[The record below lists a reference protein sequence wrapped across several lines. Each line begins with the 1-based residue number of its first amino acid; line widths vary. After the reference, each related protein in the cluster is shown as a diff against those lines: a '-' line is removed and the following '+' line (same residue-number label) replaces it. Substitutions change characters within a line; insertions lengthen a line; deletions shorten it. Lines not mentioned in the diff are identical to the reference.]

1 MTLFWNQSERRL
13 RAPWRLCLH
22 ALITVALACVPI
34 LLIAEPLTALHRRG
48 WFLAGYGHDHYDRV
62 INTMI
67 GPLLTVAVVGG
78 VAIAGRWLDH
88 RPFSDFGAII
98 DRWWWKCLAVG
109 FGVGMVVMTFVF
121 FVERAAGWVT
131 VTGFRVTNVAD
142 VSFAAGLLFIFT
154 KVICVGIYEEFV
166 SRGYHL
172 RNLTESTNATFGII
186 LSTLIFSLLHAFNE
200 NVSVVSLV
208 GLFINGLLLAAA
220 VILTGRLSTA
230 IGIHIAWNLFEG
242 MVFGFPVSG
251 DKEVVSWLGITQSGP
266 RLLSGGEFG
275 PEAGLIG
282 TIASLLGMG
291 LLWVLFRRREATGE

>member
-1 MTLFWNQSERRL
+1 M
-13 RAPWRLCLH
+13 
-22 ALITVALACVPI
+22 
-34 LLIAEPLTALHRRG
+34 
-48 WFLAGYGHDHYDRV
+48 
-62 INTMI
+62 
-67 GPLLTVAVVGG
+67 
-78 VAIAGRWLDH
+78 
-88 RPFSDFGAII
+88 
-98 DRWWWKCLAVG
+98 
-109 FGVGMVVMTFVF
+109 
-121 FVERAAGWVT
+121 
-131 VTGFRVTNVAD
+131 TNVAD
-142 VSFAAGLLFIFT
+142 VSFAAGLLFIVT

-172 RNLTESTNATFGII
+172 RNLTESTNVTLGII

-220 VILTGRLSTA
+220 VILTRRLSTA

-266 RLLSGGEFG
+266 RLMSGGEFG

-282 TIASLLGMG
+282 SVASLLGIG
-291 LLWVLFRRREATGE
+291 LLWVLFRRRKVAGK